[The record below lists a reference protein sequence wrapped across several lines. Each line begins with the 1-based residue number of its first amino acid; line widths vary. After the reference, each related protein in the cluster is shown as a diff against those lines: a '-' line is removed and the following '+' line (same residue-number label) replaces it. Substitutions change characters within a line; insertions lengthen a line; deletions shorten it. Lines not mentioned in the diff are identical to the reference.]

1 MDKYSNNSTAQMDS
15 CGVNGVTATKNH
27 TAQFLVVEYLS
38 KWGGETC
45 IPYPAV
51 SAVQDVQ
58 HALNAIRALSA
69 DENAQVQQQ
78 ILELMLQ
85 ASISQLKSLGAETST
100 KNRAKQPNKPAPLP
114 IPKPAKPTAANPKPK
129 PKPEPSLNTRLN
141 RLRAVKPQAPR
152 S

>member
-1 MDKYSNNSTAQMDS
+1 
-15 CGVNGVTATKNH
+15 
-27 TAQFLVVEYLS
+27 
-38 KWGGETC
+38 
-45 IPYPAV
+45 V

-58 HALNAIRALSA
+58 RSLNSIRALSA
-69 DENAQVQQQ
+69 DENAQAQQQ

-100 KNRAKQPNKPAPLP
+100 KNREKQPNKPAPLP
-114 IPKPAKPTAANPKPK
+114 IPKPAKPTEANPKPK

-141 RLRAVKPQAPR
+141 RLRAVKPQAPT